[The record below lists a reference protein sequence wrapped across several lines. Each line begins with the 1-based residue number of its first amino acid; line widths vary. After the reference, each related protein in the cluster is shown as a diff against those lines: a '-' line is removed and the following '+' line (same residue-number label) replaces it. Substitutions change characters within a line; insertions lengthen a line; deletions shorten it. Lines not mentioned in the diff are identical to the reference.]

1 VSAQPSPPGA
11 PTSITILRELWRRK
25 FLVVLA
31 LLVSA
36 AVAVLFIKSQH
47 PKVEAE
53 GSIQVLVDSA
63 KSPIADAHRDLGG
76 LTARAGVFA
85 RLMAGGK
92 VIERVSKQTGIPVR
106 QIDVAGP
113 SPLPGEA
120 PGITEPAVYANP
132 YRIEISQQPELPILT
147 VVTHAPTTEEARA
160 LAAAAPL
167 AMSREVAA
175 LQIQQETKE
184 SKRIEFRT
192 LGPAQAALVDDSL
205 GKKVAVAIFVVLTAF
220 FLFLIVG
227 LPRFKAAW
235 RKAGAEAAAAA
246 AEPRPPQPEPAAEI
260 AAESK
265 RGRGKRSA
273 KKAARKQAAADKA
286 AANEAAATEAAA
298 NGAAA
303 NGAAANGAAAN
314 GATSNGAA
322 AAGAVENGAAGAVEN
337 EAAGAV
343 ESGAA
348 ANGAAV
354 EGPAEWPPLTPAP
367 PG

>member
-1 VSAQPSPPGA
+1 MSAQPPPAGA
-11 PTSITILRELWRRK
+11 STSITILRELWRRK
-25 FLVVLA
+25 FLVILA

-36 AVAVLFIKSQH
+36 AASVLFIKSQH

-92 VIERVSKQTGIPVR
+92 VIERVSEETGIPFR

-120 PGITEPAVYANP
+120 PGITEAPAHVNP

-147 VVTHAPTTEEARA
+147 VVTHAPTAEEARA
-160 LAAAAPL
+160 LAAAAPQ

-175 LQIQQETKE
+175 LQIRQETKP

-205 GKKVAVAIFVVLTAF
+205 GKKVAVGIFVVLTTF
-220 FLFLIVG
+220 FLLLIVG

-235 RKAGAEAAAAA
+235 RSAGAEAAAASDG
-246 AEPRPPQPEPAAEI
+246 AEPPAPAAE
-260 AAESK
+260 APK
-265 RGRGKRSA
+265 RKRTGGKRRA
-273 KKAARKQAAADKA
+273 KKAAKEKA
-286 AANEAAATEAAA
+286 AE
-298 NGAAA
+298 NGAATA
-303 NGAAANGAAAN
+303 DRAAAN
-314 GATSNGAA
+314 GATDNATATANGTPP
-322 AAGAVENGAAGAVEN
+322 
-337 EAAGAV
+337 
-343 ESGAA
+343 
-348 ANGAAV
+348 ANGAATAN
-354 EGPAEWPPLTPAP
+354 GAEAEESAEQPPLTPAP